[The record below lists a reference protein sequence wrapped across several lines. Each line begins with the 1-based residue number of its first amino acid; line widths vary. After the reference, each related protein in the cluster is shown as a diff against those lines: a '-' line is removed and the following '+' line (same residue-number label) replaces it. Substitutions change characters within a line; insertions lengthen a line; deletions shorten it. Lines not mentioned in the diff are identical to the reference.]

1 MDFRRPRDLNPL
13 PTDRNE
19 NGENEYLFQIV
30 NPPLLLLLLFLAH
43 QHKACR
49 QLKIKQEMTVVGD

>member
-19 NGENEYLFQIV
+19 NGENEYFFQIV
-30 NPPLLLLLLFLAH
+30 NPIIIIIIIIILNPGS
-43 QHKACR
+43 KDPG
-49 QLKIKQEMTVVGD
+49 V

>member
-30 NPPLLLLLLFLAH
+30 NPPLLLLLLFFSQPAQSL
-43 QHKACR
+43 
-49 QLKIKQEMTVVGD
+49 